1 MTDPISDAVWPAGF
15 TVLSKADRETNQRH
29 TLKAFDVA
37 LEATR
42 LAIEAAN
49 AAPRRASHDEPTISQ
64 VFESWDAANLL
75 VHEVFENLYAQARQT
90 MSVITPRS
98 ALD

>member
-15 TVLSKADRETNQRH
+15 AVLSKADRETNQRH
-29 TLKAFDVA
+29 ILKALDVA

-49 AAPRRASHDEPTISQ
+49 AAPRRVSHDQPTVAE
-64 VFESWDAANLL
+64 VFEGWDAANLL
-75 VHEVFENLYAQARQT
+75 VHEVFENLYAQARHT
-90 MSVITPRS
+90 ISVIKPML